1 MRALLY
7 FILLS
12 FSAIIAFGQTEPKMP
27 TFKDSAKYSPQISSE
42 FIEGPIFSPGELL
55 ELGNATLSIPRE
67 TSPFQFNLADKQDN
81 FDFEQAKIVNELP
94 NLGISKQYNNTFF
107 YKAGERLSITT
118 NLGLVQQNTVYNASK
133 LNYQFTI
140 GASAEYAITDWLF
153 AYLYG
158 QYVTPS
164 LTQGNN
170 FVDPLLYWDNNF
182 VQTNYGTGLR
192 TKFKSVMLDVGMTK
206 TIDTP
211 FQKFNNVQTMDSKLT
226 IGF

>member
-1 MRALLY
+1 MRALL
-7 FILLS
+7 FIILLS
-12 FSAIIAFGQTEPKMP
+12 FFCTIAFGQTEPKMP
-27 TFKDSAKYSPQISSE
+27 ILKDSIKYSTQISSE
-42 FIEGPIFSPGELL
+42 FMEGPILSPAELF
-55 ELGNATLSIPRE
+55 ELGNATLSIPQE
-67 TSPFQFNLADKQDN
+67 TPPFQFNLADKQGN
-81 FDFEQAKIVNELP
+81 FDFKQAKTINELP
-94 NLGISKQYNNTFF
+94 NIGISRQYNNTFI
-107 YKAGERLSITT
+107 YNPGQRLSVSA
-118 NLGLVQQNTVYNASK
+118 NLGLVQQNTVLSASK
-133 LNYQFTI
+133 INYQFTI

-164 LTQGNN
+164 LTQDNN

-182 VQTNYGTGLR
+182 VQTNFGTGLR
-192 TKFKSVMLDVGMTK
+192 TKFRSVMLDVGMTK

>member
-1 MRALLY
+1 MP
-7 FILLS
+7 IL
-12 FSAIIAFGQTEPKMP
+12 
-27 TFKDSAKYSPQISSE
+27 KDSIKYSPQISSE
-42 FIEGPIFSPGELL
+42 FLDGPILSTDGLFNIE
-55 ELGNATLSIPRE
+55 NATLSVPRK
-67 TSPFQFNLADKQDN
+67 TSPFQFKLADKHGK
-81 FDFEQAKIVNELP
+81 FDFKQARIVNDLP

-107 YKAGERLSITT
+107 YRANERLSATA
-118 NLGLVQQNTVYNASK
+118 NLGLVQQNTVYSTSK

-182 VQTNYGTGLR
+182 VQTNFGAGLR
-192 TKFKSVMLDVGMTK
+192 TKYKSVMLDVGMTK

-211 FQKFNNVQTMDSKLT
+211 FRKFNNMQTMDSKLT